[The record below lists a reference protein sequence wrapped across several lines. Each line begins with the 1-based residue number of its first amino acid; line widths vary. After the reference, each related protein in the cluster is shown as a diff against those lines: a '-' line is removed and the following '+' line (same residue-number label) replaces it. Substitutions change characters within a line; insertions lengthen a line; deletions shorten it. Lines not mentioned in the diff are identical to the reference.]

1 MKRTLQTI
9 GLVWL
14 LLVVGG
20 PVQAEQFERIGNY
33 QIHYSAVNTRFL
45 APEVAAAYDIPRSK
59 VIALLS
65 VNVLEEQPD
74 GSTEAVS
81 AVVNGRVANL
91 TGQSQSLAFR
101 TILEDDSIYQLATFR
116 IQPDEP
122 LRFTLDVRYDRNA
135 EPAEVAFMQRF
146 YID

>member
-1 MKRTLQTI
+1 MKRALQAL
-9 GLVWL
+9 GLAWL
-14 LLVVGG
+14 LMSG
-20 PVQAEQFERIGNY
+20 PLHAEQFERVGNY

-65 VNVLEEQPD
+65 VSVLEEQLD
-74 GSTEAVS
+74 GGTEAVP
-81 AVVNGRVANL
+81 AVVNGRVASL
-91 TGQSQSLAFR
+91 TGQSQPLAFR
-101 TILEDDSIYQLATFR
+101 TVREDDSIYQLATFR

-135 EPAEVAFMQRF
+135 EPVEVAFMQRF

>member
-1 MKRTLQTI
+1 MKRALQVM
-9 GLVWL
+9 GLAWL
-14 LLVVGG
+14 LLICGS
-20 PVQAEQFERIGNY
+20 VQAEQFERVGNY

-65 VNVLEEQPD
+65 VSVLEEQPD
-74 GSTEAVS
+74 GSTEPVP

-91 TGQSQSLAFR
+91 TGQSQPLAFR
-101 TILEDDSIYQLATFR
+101 TVREGDSIYQLATFR
-116 IQPDEP
+116 ILPDEP